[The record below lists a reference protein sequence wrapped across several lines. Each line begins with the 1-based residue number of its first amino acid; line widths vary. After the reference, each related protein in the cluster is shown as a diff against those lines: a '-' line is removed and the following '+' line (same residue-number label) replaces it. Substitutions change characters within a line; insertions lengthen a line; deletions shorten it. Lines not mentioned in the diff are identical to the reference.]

1 MDDRLLERA
10 KGGDSEAL
18 NTLLERHK
26 HLAYTLARGYVREQ
40 ADAEDI
46 VQEAFIRVF
55 LHIRQFR
62 SESLFSTWLFRIVYC
77 EAMRYLKGKKHHEE
91 LAAAEELH
99 DKVEDDHTGEVR
111 KAMNALTAKEA
122 VMVNLFYIG
131 EKSIKEIAAITLE
144 SASNIKVILYRARQ
158 KMGKQKK

>member
-10 KGGDSEAL
+10 KGGDPEAM
-18 NTLLERHK
+18 NALLERHK

-62 SESLFSTWLFRIVYC
+62 SESLFSTWLFRIVYR
-77 EAMRYLKGKKHHEE
+77 EAMRYLKEKKPHEE

-99 DKVEDDHTGEVR
+99 DKVESDHTGEVR
-111 KAMNALTAKEA
+111 KAMNVLSEKEA
-122 VMVNLFYIG
+122 VMVNLFYMG
-131 EKSIKEIAAITLE
+131 EKSIKEI
-144 SASNIKVILYRARQ
+144 IKVILHRARQ
-158 KMGKQKK
+158 KMSKQNK